1 VLFAIWFVWLSQAAP
16 STQPPR
22 EVTTLERWAHAV
34 QQHQQGRPDAHAA
47 AVAVW
52 PRSDLQLV
60 LATLQDLRDILP
72 RGFSGGGSPRN
83 RKDIT
88 TRSGYRLSAFEVQT
102 MLGLTDEEARR
113 GDISRLVRRGALF
126 HSDLAMLA
134 QDGLLLATEPLSPG
148 TNFLSRSTRV
158 DDGRIQGPDPTDRHW
173 AMARGLLDYVRP
185 DPGADQW
192 VHLWYRA
199 AAARMRRDSLLGPAE
214 PLLERGQQLFPGD
227 PELSF
232 AAGCLHEALASPTV
246 QSVFAAAAI
255 PPGARTA
262 SFLPGPHWSQAAR
275 LFSSVLAVRA
285 AWTEARLRL
294 GRVLGLMGRHKDSA
308 AELRRALEEASDPLL
323 VYWASLF
330 LGNEEQALGHDEDA
344 RSCYERALTCRPRA
358 QAPHLAL
365 SQLARRQGNREEAV
379 AEIRAVMALPPDEPA
394 RYDPLWDY
402 FGSLSTVADALFQ
415 ELREQL
421 EKGGASGEG
430 ARR

>member
-1 VLFAIWFVWLSQAAP
+1 MRFVILCLWLSQAAP
-16 STQPPR
+16 AIQPPR
-22 EVTTLERWAHAV
+22 EVTTLEQWARAV
-34 QQHQQGRPDAHAA
+34 RQHQPGRPDAHAA

-52 PRSDLQLV
+52 PRPDLQLV
-60 LATLQDLRDILP
+60 LATLQDLRDVLP
-72 RGFSGGGSPRN
+72 RAFPKEGSSTS
-83 RKDIT
+83 RKDIA
-88 TRSGYRLSAFEVQT
+88 TRSGYRTSAFEVQG
-102 MLGLTDEEARR
+102 MLGLTDDEARR
-113 GDISRLVRRGALF
+113 GDINRLVKRGALF
-126 HSDLAMLA
+126 HSDIAMLA
-134 QDGLLLATEPLSPG
+134 QDGLLVATEPASPG
-148 TNFLSRSTRV
+148 ANFLSRSTRV

-173 AMARGLLDYVRP
+173 AMARGLLDHVRP

-214 PLLERGQQLFPGD
+214 PLLERGRQLFPED
-227 PELSF
+227 PELLF

-246 QSVFAAAAI
+246 QSVFTATAF

-262 SFLPGPHWSQAAR
+262 SFLPRPNWSQAAR
-275 LFSSVLAVRA
+275 LFSGVLTVRP

-294 GRVLGLMGRHKDSA
+294 GRVLGLLGRHKDSA
-308 AELRRALEEASDPLL
+308 AELRRALEEASDPVL

-330 LGNEEQALGHDEDA
+330 LGDEEQALGRDAEA
-344 RSCYERALTCRPRA
+344 RSCYERALTCRPHA

-365 SQLARRQGNREEAV
+365 SQLARRQGDREEAV

-402 FGSLSTVADALFQ
+402 FGSLSPAADALFQ
-415 ELREQL
+415 DLREQL
-421 EKGGASGEG
+421 AKGGAPGEG